1 MITKF
6 FFIIC
11 TPGLTKIF
19 KEGEEVKVPCH
30 SEAGKDNY
38 KAQWFKY
45 EEKDKNWK
53 YVLMQP
59 NQKFMD
65 EKKNL
70 VFASASVSDQGTYR
84 CNLQSME
91 GTIVAES
98 IWHFSG

>member
-1 MITKF
+1 
-6 FFIIC
+6 
-11 TPGLTKIF
+11 
-19 KEGEEVKVPCH
+19 
-30 SEAGKDNY
+30 
-38 KAQWFKY
+38 
-45 EEKDKNWK
+45 
-53 YVLMQP
+53 MQP

-65 EKKNL
+65 EKLNL